1 MKMKTE
7 SSSLDE
13 IIEEYR
19 KETLEGCKQLHSYLN
34 NFIHQKQKDTKLDEV
49 IECEHNCD
57 RLKEKYIKLLYEDK
71 RALPFLIEDRY
82 NIITMIDGINDRV
95 EFIARFLQ
103 INPFELYENISD
115 DFQKLIDT
123 CKDCVTELIS
133 LVTIV
138 ETSFEQAN
146 KKTFKIE
153 ELKRTGRTLR
163 FIMLEEVYK
172 QTDNPTRVNLIA
184 QLIMDIYD
192 IISWSEEISDYI
204 RGLIIKYPNR

>member
-1 MKMKTE
+1 MKMKVE
-7 SSSLDE
+7 SSNLDQ

-19 KETLEGCKQLHSYLN
+19 EETLKGCKHLHMYLT
-34 NFIHQKQKDTKLDEV
+34 NFIHKKHKDDQLDEV

-82 NIITMIDGINDRV
+82 NIITMIDGINDRI

-103 INPFELYENISD
+103 VNPFDLYEEISD
-115 DFQKLIDT
+115 DFQELIDT
-123 CKDCVTELIS
+123 CQESVTDLIS
-133 LVTIV
+133 LVKIV

-146 KKTFKIE
+146 EKTYKIE
-153 ELKRTGRTLR
+153 ELKRVGRSLR
-163 FIMLEEVYK
+163 FNMLEVIYK
-172 QTDNPTRVNLIA
+172 QTDNPTRINLIA
-184 QLIMDIYD
+184 QIVKDIYD
-192 IISWSEEISDYI
+192 VISWAEEISDYV